1 MSQQSEKIN
10 QENEKNIIKTVISVG
25 FVIICSLII
34 IYTACFKLNNILFGL
49 NLLGQKCL
57 RFRKSQFLSNLSI
70 FCFLSHKYSKN
81 IMDSNIDLYF
91 N

>member
-49 NLLGQKCL
+49 NFVGTKMFEISQKPIFIKL
-57 RFRKSQFLSNLSI
+57 VNFLFS
-70 FCFLSHKYSKN
+70 
-81 IMDSNIDLYF
+81 
-91 N
+91 